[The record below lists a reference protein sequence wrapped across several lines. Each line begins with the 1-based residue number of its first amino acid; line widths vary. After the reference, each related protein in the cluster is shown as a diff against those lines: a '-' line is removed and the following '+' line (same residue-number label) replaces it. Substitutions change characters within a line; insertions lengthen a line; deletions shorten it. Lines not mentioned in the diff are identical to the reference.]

1 MSSDRSI
8 SRLNGTY
15 TIENII
21 RDNASGVKLDK
32 WKAKEVKD
40 DTNDR
45 TNTASRI
52 RCQNAGPG
60 PLYILTCKAKKRYL
74 LTAYFSSKQI
84 LCFSFGIDDVNTWR
98 SHAYSILT
106 KVWTNWPFA
115 AFVTHRTNV
124 TTLKAWSRWVSNQV
138 HGKVHPGGIAKFLE
152 QVYGIKL
159 GDRIPDNSN
168 QINYSGV
175 SQSITTDH
183 TMTWMRSTNHHQ
195 L

>member
-1 MSSDRSI
+1 MLAIATEENNNNTHRSRCVCTRYDGSIRFLSEMSSDRSI

-21 RDNASGVKLDK
+21 RDNASGIKLDK

-45 TNTASRI
+45 TNTGSRI

-106 KVWTNWPFA
+106 KVWTTWPFA
-115 AFVTHRTNV
+115 AFVRRHTSYECHDPKS
-124 TTLKAWSRWVSNQV
+124 L
-138 HGKVHPGGIAKFLE
+138 
-152 QVYGIKL
+152 
-159 GDRIPDNSN
+159 IPMS
-168 QINYSGV
+168 
-175 SQSITTDH
+175 
-183 TMTWMRSTNHHQ
+183 
-195 L
+195 